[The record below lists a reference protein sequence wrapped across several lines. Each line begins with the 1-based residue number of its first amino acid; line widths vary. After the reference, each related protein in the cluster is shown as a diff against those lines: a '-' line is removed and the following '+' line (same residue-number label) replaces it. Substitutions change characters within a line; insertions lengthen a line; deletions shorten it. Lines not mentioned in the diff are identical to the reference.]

1 MKSIL
6 VGVDGSIRGEHAL
19 AWAAK
24 CADRQDA
31 SLTLLAV
38 IEPSVE
44 RQMGLDEK
52 TMTGAANAALISAE
66 QSVHEQYPN
75 ISVET
80 QVVRGEIVDSLID
93 ASEGHDLIVLGSH
106 HGKTIGET
114 IGGAK
119 GLRVSVSTTTPTV
132 VVPSDYDPNYEGKGV
147 MVGVGPDEVSVNAIR
162 FGANQA
168 FEFDKPLKLV
178 SAWGLPAFL
187 SRSSEVMGGGLGP
200 VGERFQ
206 RTLDEAVSQ
215 LKEMY
220 PDLEII
226 GEAIEG
232 SSPTKVLLEECK
244 ECDML
249 VLGTHSRSA
258 LGRALF
264 GSITHSVLLNLTV
277 PTIIVPTS
285 KKANNA

>member
-24 CADRQDA
+24 CADREDA
-31 SLTLLAV
+31 SLTLLAI

-44 RQMGLDEK
+44 RQMGLAEK

-66 QSVHEQYPN
+66 QTVYERYPHLQ
-75 ISVET
+75 IET
-80 QVVRGEIVDSLID
+80 QVVRGEVVESLID
-93 ASEGHDLIVLGSH
+93 AAESFDLIVVGSH

-132 VVPSDYDPNYEGKGV
+132 VVPADYDPEYEGNGI

-162 FGANQA
+162 FGAERA

-187 SRSSEVMGGGLGP
+187 SRSSEALGGGLGP
-200 VGERFQ
+200 VGDRFQ
-206 RTLDEAVSQ
+206 RTLDEAVAQ

-220 PDLEII
+220 PDMDIK

-232 SSPTKVLLEECK
+232 SSPTRVLLEECK
-244 ECDML
+244 DCDLL
-249 VLGTHSRSA
+249 VLGTHSRNA

-277 PTIIVPTS
+277 PTVIVPTG
-285 KKANNA
+285 KKEQ